1 MKKKSS
7 NRSEFRISSK
17 TLRFDEI
24 FPMEKI
30 RQIAANLEF
39 LATLRFDEIF
49 PMEKIRQIAANLEFL
64 AEHFDLT
71 RITKCL
77 N

>member
-1 MKKKSS
+1 
-7 NRSEFRISSK
+7 
-17 TLRFDEI
+17 
-24 FPMEKI
+24 MEKI